1 MQPTKQL
8 PKEERKKGWHLP
20 FPWLWNPTGSKLF
33 EVLFREETVIASIL
47 KRGGKCHYTRITV
60 AVTSAEKAKRAGSE
74 SERWPACQE
83 QSEKGLCVPATG
95 GKLWVL
101 SPRRYQEKAKSSISS
116 HGVFQQLLDCS
127 FFRFPL
133 LFFPYSSN
141 SPVLLKRKQR
151 APRLHVVKLMKV
163 SSCWVESLQRNVMTQ
178 CPRCSWRGLWA
189 HSVAVAGDSNIKNM
203 WLPVPGT
210 FLTTPLPLLSST
222 FLPTSWIWCFPKV
235 TSKYQHLRVLS
246 R

>member
-74 SERWPACQE
+74 SECWPVCQE

-101 SPRRYQEKAKSSISS
+101 GPRRYQEKAKSSISS

-141 SPVLLKRKQR
+141 SPVKEEAESTQASCCKINEGVKLLSWITPKECNDSVSKMLLKRTVR
-151 APRLHVVKLMKV
+151 
-163 SSCWVESLQRNVMTQ
+163 SL
-178 CPRCSWRGLWA
+178 CGSGW
-189 HSVAVAGDSNIKNM
+189 
-203 WLPVPGT
+203 WL
-210 FLTTPLPLLSST
+210 
-222 FLPTSWIWCFPKV
+222 
-235 TSKYQHLRVLS
+235 QH
-246 R
+246 